1 MLKLYTTI
9 LLLVSL
15 LSYAQTDLLIKIPLE
30 EQVSN
35 AQLIAEG
42 EIIAKKSYWDVGRK
56 IYTVNTLESVSST
69 KEPMQQELVL
79 SPLVVLLD

>member
-1 MLKLYTTI
+1 MIPKLTKMLKLYTTI

-56 IYTVNTLESVSST
+56 NIYTVNTLEVSKLYKGADAT
-69 KEPMQQELVL
+69 
-79 SPLVVLLD
+79 